1 MAVEDITDKMNPK
14 TTIEQRVDLILD
26 LTRRLE
32 LLDDLL
38 NTALA
43 RRGATDQQVDP
54 AEVERAELDNAAQA
68 VITYLW
74 TI

>member
-1 MAVEDITDKMNPK
+1 MAAEDVTNEMDSKL
-14 TTIEQRVDLILD
+14 TIKERVDLILD

-38 NTALA
+38 QNART
-43 RRGATDQQVDP
+43 RRGATDKQVDP

-68 VITYLW
+68 IVTYLW
-74 TI
+74 TT